1 MGVAVYDIQF
11 VLDNTIGRGMGKIPK
26 RRSIVQS
33 GGERD
38 EYARYFAKGTT
49 IGARKGKIQFFFFQ
63 DRICSGSTMKMF
75 IYQLQPFFS
84 VLFLVLSIGT

>member
-49 IGARKGKIQFFFFQ
+49 IGARKGKIQFFFLFFFFKT
-63 DRICSGSTMKMF
+63 GSALA
-75 IYQLQPFFS
+75 QQ
-84 VLFLVLSIGT
+84 